1 MGKDKRRSIHN
12 YQGSTLFI
20 FVSLCAPYQI
30 PTVEFHGWKA
40 WLDPRSPLNRSHA
53 SWLGSYAGSCPQYIV
68 VQGSSAAAAPT
79 PRFFKRHAQVRAF
92 LLPTDY
98 TLRGLPS
105 SLQISNGHQITFC
118 IFSHFDSLSRCCS
131 FICNVLFHSI
141 KFQNPLLVS
150 TLRQERGCSKAERLH
165 ELTQPG
171 STVRRTK
178 VVQCSW
184 KGRREFPAGG
194 AGEGNLQRVPHF
206 LQRAPPPHLF
216 YLYLPHTQQEHMK
229 LIKVSMASLYSF

>member
-1 MGKDKRRSIHN
+1 MHPGLVLTQAHVH
-12 YQGSTLFI
+12 ST
-20 FVSLCAPYQI
+20 SRY
-30 PTVEFHGWKA
+30 
-40 WLDPRSPLNRSHA
+40 R
-53 SWLGSYAGSCPQYIV
+53 
-68 VQGSSAAAAPT
+68 GSSAAAAPT
-79 PRFFKRHAQVRAF
+79 PRFFQRHAQVRAF

-131 FICNVLFHSI
+131 FICKVLFHSI

-194 AGEGNLQRVPHF
+194 AGEGNLQIVPHF

-229 LIKVSMASLYSF
+229 LISFYGFLIFFLTGKSSLQ

>member
-30 PTVEFHGWKA
+30 PTAEFHGWKA

-53 SWLGSYAGSCPQYIV
+53 SWLGSYAGSCPQYIA
-68 VQGSSAAAAPT
+68 VQGQLSSST
-79 PRFFKRHAQVRAF
+79 YTQI
-92 LLPTDY
+92 LPT
-98 TLRGLPS
+98 TCSSQGLSTAYRLSFERFTS

-194 AGEGNLQRVPHF
+194 AGEGNLQIVPHF

-216 YLYLPHTQQEHMK
+216 YLYLPHT
-229 LIKVSMASLYSF
+229 